1 MKAVNNYW
9 LNMYKSLFVVLS
21 VVLLNVVHAQTY
33 LNGVSAYEQLNKE
46 YYLAALYTADPMNDS
61 ATILD
66 DKRPQK
72 MVIRVTAKRWSPHKF
87 NQLWRQ
93 DLALNNSFS
102 DNLKLTEAVIAF
114 TSFPQEN
121 LTLGDEIEIS
131 YTGNTGTVVTLNE
144 HTVLT
149 HPDKALF
156 NALVSTWIGDVPPS
170 RLFQSDML
178 GNEAIITSKKD
189 VFIER
194 YDNLSINPQRLDLVA
209 NWQAAQQSAER
220 ALAKA
225 EEELRE
231 QQQKEAN
238 QKKQAAAEK
247 KRLEDE
253 RKAAVALAAKRKKEA
268 EEAKKKQQQNNS
280 GASDAEKAKFAEDQA
295 KIAAAI
301 AAQEEAEARAAEL
314 AEKQAGQDQETLARE
329 YAERLYKWE
338 VQRDV
343 YKRISYP
350 EWARQFNQEGTIRI
364 EFIVNSSGQMVGIT
378 SLLPKDSGLLGQE
391 LKDAV
396 SRAAPFKAFPVE
408 LDSAQLKMAIEY
420 EFSLDERVAEL
431 PAMPKPPAALEENK
445 ELSLTQQ
452 ADAWQ
457 SYKQQ
462 IKADISA
469 SIEYPF
475 WAQDLK
481 QQGAVK
487 MEVTVNRQGVITNAK
502 LTKKTRHAILNQE
515 LLDAADRIGGFSAFP
530 QWINEQSVTVSIEHE
545 FKL

>member
-1 MKAVNNYW
+1 
-9 LNMYKSLFVVLS
+9 MYKFLLVVLS
-21 VVLLNVVHAQTY
+21 AVLLNVVHAQTY

-46 YYLAALYTADPMNDS
+46 YYLAALYTADPMHDA
-61 ATILD
+61 ATILA

-72 MVIRVTAKRWSPHKF
+72 MVVRVTAKRWSPHKF

-102 DNLKLTEAVIAF
+102 DNLKLTEAAIAF
-114 TSFPQEN
+114 TSFPKEN
-121 LTLGDEIEIS
+121 LTVGDEIEIS
-131 YTGNTGTVVTLNE
+131 YTSKSGTQINLNGE
-144 HTVLT
+144 AVLT
-149 HPDKALF
+149 YPDKGLF
-156 NALVSTWIGDVPPS
+156 NAIVSTWIGDVPPS

-178 GNEAIITSKKD
+178 GNESIITSKKD
-189 VFIER
+189 LFIER
-194 YDNLSINPQRLDLVA
+194 FDNLSINPQRLDLVGT
-209 NWQAAQQSAER
+209 WQEAQQAAER

-225 EEELRE
+225 EQELLE
-231 QQQKEAN
+231 QQQKEAD

-247 KRLEDE
+247 KRLDDE

-280 GASDAEKAKFAEDQA
+280 GNSEADKA
-295 KIAAAI
+295 KIAEEEAKLAAAV
-301 AAQEEAEARAAEL
+301 AAQQAAEARAAEL
-314 AEKQAGQDQETLARE
+314 EQQQAGKNQETLARE
-329 YAERLYKWE
+329 YAENLYKWE

-364 EFIVNSSGQMVGIT
+364 EFIINSAGQMVGIT
-378 SLLPKDSGLLGQE
+378 SLSPADSGLLGQE

-408 LDSAQLKMAIEY
+408 LNSAQLKMVIEY
-420 EFSLDERVAEL
+420 EFSLEERVAEL
-431 PAMPKPPAALEENK
+431 PVMPVPPAALEVDK

-452 ADAWQ
+452 AQAWQ
-457 SYKQQ
+457 AYKQQ
-462 IKADISA
+462 IKSDISA

-481 QQGAVK
+481 QQGVVK
-487 MEVTVNRQGVITNAK
+487 MEVTVNRQGVITNTK

-515 LLDAADRIGGFSAFP
+515 LLDASDRIGGFSAFP